1 MPTREISRDRWPAFF
16 DEFSRTRAGARVTV
30 EIVDSPQADPRF
42 ACRRLPLVGIGYDA
56 AGSGAGHI
64 EIMAGTE
71 ATDHVTHA
79 IVQPIHVYHK
89 DGAGL
94 ISDEVNEH
102 EILEIT
108 AAEAP
113 RITFLRFERAAT

>member
-1 MPTREISRDRWPAFF
+1 MPTREIPRDHWPAFF
-16 DEFSRTRAGARVTV
+16 DDFSRTRAGARVTV
-30 EIVDSPQADPRF
+30 EIVDDPKADPRF
-42 ACRRLPLVGIGYDA
+42 SARRLPLVGISYDPK
-56 AGSGAGHI
+56 GSGAGHI

-71 ATDHVTHA
+71 ADDQVTHP
-79 IVQPIHVYHK
+79 IVSPVHVYHK

-108 AAEAP
+108 ATEAP
-113 RITFLRFERAAT
+113 RITFLRFEQAAT